1 MQELGRLEKSARL
14 LEPDPAQQE
23 RLISR
28 VIAYANDYLDGIA
41 SAPVYAMNPGNGR
54 GLYDFPITEEGI
66 DIDEALTLLSG
77 STPHRGAIW
86 DISRAADYSTRHWVI
101 TWPP

>member
-66 DIDEALTLLSG
+66 DIDEALTLLDENVDSIGINATSG
-77 STPHRGAIW
+77 RYLGYIP
-86 DISRAADYSTRHWVI
+86 WVI